1 MRYFKT
7 LGFKVAPRKVSYSF
21 AWEVDCPDLEPLSSP
36 PMALHSAWLVMNR
49 DIIHGL
55 IEANFLDTNQRIQT
69 LPKTVDGII
78 DLFSKSMRDRGD
90 TAKPQGTIGLN
101 NIYNTNIT
109 ILFIA
114 TTDTLSNEAWLLLQN
129 NLNSMNSDNKGIL
142 DVLNKAGLASQSDL
156 PLLSADSIQQ
166 ISSFLKIVP
175 KKKFLTI
182 MSNLKTMTASSK

>member
-1 MRYFKT
+1 
-7 LGFKVAPRKVSYSF
+7 
-21 AWEVDCPDLEPLSSP
+21 
-36 PMALHSAWLVMNR
+36 MALHSAWLVMNR